1 MLLIINRMIVKFF
14 WFFIF
19 SIACQAVKV
28 DIKEV
33 PRSGNPSGYLSEGYP
48 PRRRSKA
55 QIVAYGEELYIQG
68 GLPLDYR
75 ELWMF
80 NITSKLWTMID
91 SDILSITK

>member
-1 MLLIINRMIVKFF
+1 MIVKFF

-19 SIACQAVKV
+19 SIVSRAVTV
-28 DIKEV
+28 NIKQV
-33 PRSGNPSGYLSEGYP
+33 PRSGNPSGYLSKGYP
-48 PRRRSKA
+48 PSRRSKA
-55 QIVAYGEELYIQG
+55 GMTSFGEEVYIQG
-68 GLPLDYR
+68 GFPLDYR